1 MTINKKGGKHKHRK
15 RQRDFGDRKNPK
27 HIKFADY
34 KNGEFYAIVQRC
46 LGCKR
51 FEVKII
57 DTKWGEGS
65 NLVFNAPLRGS
76 KKLRRFSKVQIEDM
90 VKVEYDASIKSM
102 RIVLPYQE
110 WEKNYIENDYD
121 DEGNCRIIKSTVGG
135 FDFSEDAIST
145 ATTSGNS
152 KSSDNSISIAQLTGI
167 ASSDEEEEEETPSQK
182 SVDDRKKQRQKDLD
196 EFIDAI

>member
-1 MTINKKGGKHKHRK
+1 MTINKKGGKHKHMK
-15 RQRDFGDRKNPK
+15 RQRDTGEKRNPK
-27 HIKFADY
+27 HINFANY
-34 KNGEFYAIVQRC
+34 ENGEFYAIVQRC
-46 LGCKR
+46 LGSKR

-76 KKLRRFSKVQIEDM
+76 RKLRRFGKVKVEDM

-121 DEGNCRIIKSTVGG
+121 NDGNCRIIKSTLSG
-135 FDFSEDAIST
+135 FDFSEDAVSA
-145 ATTSGNS
+145 ATSAKVG
-152 KSSDNSISIAQLTGI
+152 KRDKSISIAQLTGI
-167 ASSDEEEEEETPSQK
+167 ASSDEEDEIPVQK
-182 SVDDRKKQRQKDLD
+182 STEDRKAAKQRELD
-196 EFIDAI
+196 ELIDGI